1 MLRGCGT
8 DAFKSQ
14 ITSTLP
20 GNENSLEVA
29 VRAMVFVYVVGSNC
43 QIVLILLVGVLII
56 HKCKKDNTI
65 ESSNNTAQ
73 SSFNHHGLLWGC
85 ITVSFVG
92 NGLLTS
98 FEIFTIDLLLKSGV
112 NELIAPGWIGI
123 AQLVIITMSSLMVA
137 ICYGRKESFDIPS
150 IFILPFVFL
159 NCKYAEDILSLSEK
173 IVRCL
178 SIWSLLAFPIHVC
191 YRANFVILA
200 LLARPLI
207 VISTA
212 LLYIFAVF
220 YSIHLLA
227 TLFAFAKAKKKEQEN
242 ACVPTIV
249 INLAQTLA
257 FMVAFATA
265 LCFGIVISFVGVL
278 PNYGTIRNSP
288 YSILST
294 LLTPLAFAGLGWA
307 LRIFGFQW
315 LKTVTSHNTAKEN
328 KTESLL
334 QVIGNECATNEPLLQ
349 VGGNACFREE
359 GSHC

>member
-20 GNENSLEVA
+20 DNENSLEVA

-73 SSFNHHGLLWGC
+73 SSLNQHGLLWGC

-98 FEIFTIDLLLKSGV
+98 FEIFTIDLLLESGV

-137 ICYGRKESFDIPS
+137 IYYGRRESFDIPS
-150 IFILPFVFL
+150 IFLLPFVFL
-159 NCKYAEDILSLSEK
+159 CCKYAKDISLSEK

-227 TLFAFAKAKKKEQEN
+227 TLFAFAKAKKKKQKN
-242 ACVPTIV
+242 ACASIV

-278 PNYGTIRNSP
+278 PSYGTIRNSP
-288 YSILST
+288 HSILST
-294 LLTPLAFAGLGWA
+294 LLTPLAFAGLGWT
-307 LRIFGFQW
+307 LRIFGVQW
-315 LKTVTSHNTAKEN
+315 LKTVTSHNKAKEN
-328 KTESLL
+328 ETESLL
-334 QVIGNECATNEPLLQ
+334 QVNGNECAVKQPLLQ
-349 VGGNACFREE
+349 VGGMSAQQR
-359 GSHC
+359 SHYCK